1 MKSNVLQPIAKFALV
16 EAMED
21 TVVVVS
27 TMDIEAKEVQVD
39 IVKEEVVEARNAVQ
53 FLANPVKK
61 SQNNHVIQYLA
72 KFQSKTANRFQDN
85 PANLFLANNVNPY
98 HAKNADQYHLKN
110 AKAYQLK
117 YAVEEAALEVIEV
130 VAQVVM
136 EVEDAATR
144 VEEDTAI
151 MARKTLSSFTLPSRN
166 ISKRLSTTN
175 FYAHKSTFY
184 QTNFFASQPKIICDN
199 LSIANKKL

>member
-1 MKSNVLQPIAKFALV
+1 M
-16 EAMED
+16 
-21 TVVVVS
+21 
-27 TMDIEAKEVQVD
+27 
-39 IVKEEVVEARNAVQ
+39 EARNAVQ

-110 AKAYQLK
+110 VKTSQLK
-117 YAVEEAALEVIEV
+117 YAVEEAALEAIEV

-151 MARKTLSSFTLPSRN
+151 MARKTFLSSFTLPSRN
-166 ISKRLSTTN
+166 ISKKAFNHKFLCAQKHLLSD
-175 FYAHKSTFY
+175 K
-184 QTNFFASQPKIICDN
+184 FFCFATKNN
-199 LSIANKKL
+199 L

>member
-1 MKSNVLQPIAKFALV
+1 M
-16 EAMED
+16 
-21 TVVVVS
+21 
-27 TMDIEAKEVQVD
+27 
-39 IVKEEVVEARNAVQ
+39 EARNAVQ

-72 KFQSKTANRFQDN
+72 KFQNKTANRFQDN

-98 HAKNADQYHLKN
+98 HAKNADQCHLKN
-110 AKAYQLK
+110 AKASQLK

-151 MARKTLSSFTLPSRN
+151 MARKHICLASHCHREIFQ
-166 ISKRLSTTN
+166 KRLSTKH
-175 FYAHKSTFY
+175 FYAHKSNFY
-184 QTNFFASQPKIICDN
+184 QSKFFASQPKTICDN

>member
-1 MKSNVLQPIAKFALV
+1 M
-16 EAMED
+16 
-21 TVVVVS
+21 
-27 TMDIEAKEVQVD
+27 
-39 IVKEEVVEARNAVQ
+39 EARNAVQ

-85 PANLFLANNVNPY
+85 PANLFLVNNVNPY

-110 AKAYQLK
+110 AKASQLK

-144 VEEDTAI
+144 VEEATAI
-151 MARKTLSSFTLPSRN
+151 MAKKISVKLHIAITKYSKKGFQPHILMRTKASF
-166 ISKRLSTTN
+166 I
-175 FYAHKSTFY
+175 
-184 QTNFFASQPKIICDN
+184 
-199 LSIANKKL
+199 